1 MTDNLVSRVITA
13 TSLFLVRGGK
23 VMILPAVS
31 QSKISTTSPGK
42 EEQEKEVGL
51 EMKGGQEKQE
61 EDRPSRERRRASHW
75 VARFNSEEESKGRML
90 IVRLSPT
97 FPLPILSPHSVLCC
111 GLCLLPRTLDL
122 GPGLWTL
129 ADQVHWTLGLS
140 PGTWFQGVEV

>member
-1 MTDNLVSRVITA
+1 
-13 TSLFLVRGGK
+13 
-23 VMILPAVS
+23 MILPAVS
-31 QSKISTTSPGK
+31 QSKISTASPEK
-42 EEQEKEVGL
+42 EEQEEEVGL

-61 EDRPSRERRRASHW
+61 EDRPSTRRSSHW
-75 VARFNSEEESKGRML
+75 MARFNPEEESKGRML

-140 PGTWFQGVEV
+140 PGTWFQGGEV

>member
-1 MTDNLVSRVITA
+1 M
-13 TSLFLVRGGK
+13 
-23 VMILPAVS
+23 
-31 QSKISTTSPGK
+31 
-42 EEQEKEVGL
+42 GL

-61 EDRPSRERRRASHW
+61 EDRPSRRRASHW
-75 VARFNSEEESKGRML
+75 MASNPEKESKGRML

-140 PGTWFQGVEV
+140 PGTWFQGGEV